1 MKIYKHSVSLEE
13 SKCKGC
19 THCLTRCP
27 TEAIRIRD
35 TKAAIDPN
43 KCIDCGEC
51 IRLCPY
57 KAKRTTHDSLD
68 RLNEFKYRIAL
79 PAPALYGQFDNL
91 DDIDQVL
98 DGLFRLGFDDVFE
111 VAKAAEL
118 VSGYTR
124 MYLKQNHKKPVIS
137 SACPVVVRLITMRYP
152 LLCDNI
158 MKLLPPAEIAG
169 QLAREK
175 AKNEHPEL
183 KDNEIG
189 VFFISPCPAKVSYF
203 RNVEE
208 GKGSSID
215 SVLSMRDIYFK
226 LIDCMSRDTI
236 PKAST
241 ESGMVGIGWA
251 SSGGESSALFNE
263 RYLAADGIENVIS
276 VLDQIDNSDIP
287 ELEFVE
293 LNACVGGCVGGAMT
307 VANPFIA
314 KARLQNLKRYL
325 PVSHNRIEES
335 DGIPDFARMIDV
347 PEYIPTNMLSEDR
360 AEAMRMMSE
369 IQQLQKD
376 LPDLDCGSCGAPTCA
391 AFAEDI
397 IKGENCIDECTV
409 IMRMLFH
416 ESLSRRY
423 NSSKYKQP
431 ANREAFSGSGNN
443 DKYICKKTEAEDET

>member
-1 MKIYKHSVSLEE
+1 MKSYRHSVSLDET
-13 SKCKGC
+13 KCKGC

-27 TEAIRIRD
+27 TEAIRVRNG
-35 TKAAIDPN
+35 KAEINPN

-57 KAKRTTHDSLD
+57 KAKRATHDSLERMND
-68 RLNEFKYRIAL
+68 FKYKIAL
-79 PAPALYGQFDNL
+79 PAPSLYGQFDNL

-98 DGLFRLGFDDVFE
+98 DGLLKLGFDDVFE

-124 MYLKQNHKKPVIS
+124 MYLKRQDIKKPVIS

-152 LLCDNI
+152 MLCDHI

-175 AKNEHPEL
+175 AKAEHPEL
-183 KDNEIG
+183 TDEDIG

-208 GKGSSID
+208 KSSID
-215 SVLSMRDIYFK
+215 CVLSIRDIYFA
-226 LIDCMSRDTI
+226 LIDLMSRDVSPRI
-236 PKAST
+236 AT

-251 SSGGESSALFNE
+251 SSGGEAIALFNE

-276 VLDQIDNSDIP
+276 VLDQIDNADIS

-293 LNACVGGCVGGAMT
+293 LNACISGCVGGTMT

-325 PVSHNRIEES
+325 PVSHNRVNES
-335 DGIPDFARMIDV
+335 EGIPSYIKMTDV
-347 PEYIPTNMLSEDR
+347 PEYIPTHMLSEDR
-360 AEAMRMMSE
+360 NEAMRMMVE
-369 IQQLQKD
+369 IQEVQKL
-376 LPDLDCGSCGAPTCA
+376 LPDLDCGYCGAPTCA

-397 IKGENCIDECTV
+397 VMGETCIDECTV
-409 IMRMLFH
+409 IMKMLFH
-416 ESLSRRY
+416 ESLNQRSELAKY
-423 NSSKYKQP
+423 TSLKKQNSADKQEENKSKH
-431 ANREAFSGSGNN
+431 
-443 DKYICKKTEAEDET
+443 TEEKHET